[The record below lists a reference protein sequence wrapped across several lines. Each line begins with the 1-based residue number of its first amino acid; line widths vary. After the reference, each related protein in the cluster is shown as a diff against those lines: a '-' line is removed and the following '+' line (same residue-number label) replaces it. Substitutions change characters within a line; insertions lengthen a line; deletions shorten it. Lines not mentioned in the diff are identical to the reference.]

1 MTMQTIATP
10 DGRLDAPIARLAAC
24 PGPRVRSFAQYAT
37 IVGAAILVAL
47 LAAWVVAATLALGAD
62 GHPGVGPDRPPP
74 PMLLRDES
82 WPTPFA
88 ADAVGKENLR

>member
-1 MTMQTIATP
+1 MQTIATT
-10 DGRLDAPIARLAAC
+10 DGRVGAPIAQLAAR
-24 PGPRVRSFAQYAT
+24 PGPRVRSLAQYAT

-62 GHPGVGPDRPPP
+62 AQPGVGPDRPPR
-74 PMLLRDES
+74 PMLLRDEW
-82 WPTPFA
+82 WPAPLV

>member
-1 MTMQTIATP
+1 MQTIAAT
-10 DGRLDAPIARLAAC
+10 DGRLDAPIARFASR
-24 PGPRVRSFAQYAT
+24 PGPQVRSFVQYVT
-37 IVGAAILVAL
+37 IVGAAIVVAL

-82 WPTPFA
+82 WPAPFA